1 MLVRLGEEF
10 SGDQVA
16 AANVRSAMGE
26 RWPFVKRSDVWPTT
40 PNDSLVTISTLR

>member
-1 MLVRLGEEF
+1 MLDRLGEEF

-26 RWPFVKRSDVWPTT
+26 RWPFVKRFRRVADNVE
-40 PNDSLVTISTLR
+40 

>member
-1 MLVRLGEEF
+1 MLDRLGEEL

-26 RWPFVKRSDVWPTT
+26 RWPFVKRADVWPTT
-40 PNDSLVTISTLR
+40 SRDSLATVSTLR